1 MQAYIPPQSALGFQS
16 GMFLLSAQKGS
27 AAQTTMPDGMFKRG
41 IARQIRHWP
50 GVPAGW
56 LDGGTERIRMEAMYA
71 LVRTGGKQYRV
82 AKDDTILVER
92 ITADE
97 GAEVILDDVVML
109 GDGDKVTIG
118 TPRVEGAAVSA
129 TVVSQTRGP
138 KIIIFR
144 RKRRKNHRRTQ
155 GHRQDLTLLKINV
168 IAEDGKSLKP
178 KAAPAKKAEP
188 KKSEAKAAPAKKAA
202 PKAEAKAAPAKK
214 AAAKKATAKKAP
226 AKKAAAKKAAK

>member
-1 MQAYIPPQSALGFQS
+1 
-16 GMFLLSAQKGS
+16 
-27 AAQTTMPDGMFKRG
+27 
-41 IARQIRHWP
+41 
-50 GVPAGW
+50 
-56 LDGGTERIRMEAMYA
+56 MYA

-97 GAEVILDDVVML
+97 GAEVILDDIVML

-155 GHRQDLTLLKINV
+155 GHRQDLTLLKINA

-178 KAAPAKKAEP
+178 KAAPAKKAEA
-188 KKSEAKAAPAKKAA
+188 KKAEAKKAEAKKAA
-202 PKAEAKAAPAKK
+202 PKAEAKAAPKKAAAKAEAKAAPKK
-214 AAAKKATAKKAP
+214 AAAKKATAKKA
-226 AKKAAAKKAAK
+226 AAKKAAKTS

>member
-1 MQAYIPPQSALGFQS
+1 
-16 GMFLLSAQKGS
+16 
-27 AAQTTMPDGMFKRG
+27 
-41 IARQIRHWP
+41 
-50 GVPAGW
+50 
-56 LDGGTERIRMEAMYA
+56 MYA

-92 ITADE
+92 IAADE

-155 GHRQDLTLLKINV
+155 GHRQDLTLLKINA

-178 KAAPAKKAEP
+178 KAAPAKKAAAKE
-188 KKSEAKAAPAKKAA
+188 EAAPKAAAKKAAAKKAA
-202 PKAEAKAAPAKK
+202 PKAEAKAAPKK
-214 AAAKKATAKKAP
+214 AAAKKTA
-226 AKKAAAKKAAK
+226 AKKAAAKKAAKS

>member
-1 MQAYIPPQSALGFQS
+1 
-16 GMFLLSAQKGS
+16 
-27 AAQTTMPDGMFKRG
+27 
-41 IARQIRHWP
+41 
-50 GVPAGW
+50 
-56 LDGGTERIRMEAMYA
+56 MYA

-92 ITADE
+92 IAADE

-155 GHRQDLTLLKINV
+155 GHRQDLTLLKINA

-178 KAAPAKKAEP
+178 KAAPAKKAAAKE
-188 KKSEAKAAPAKKAA
+188 EAAPKAAAKKAAAKKAA
-202 PKAEAKAAPAKK
+202 PKAEAKAAPKRKAAKK
-214 AAAKKATAKKAP
+214 TAAKKAT
-226 AKKAAAKKAAK
+226 AKKAAAKKAAKS

>member
-1 MQAYIPPQSALGFQS
+1 
-16 GMFLLSAQKGS
+16 
-27 AAQTTMPDGMFKRG
+27 
-41 IARQIRHWP
+41 
-50 GVPAGW
+50 
-56 LDGGTERIRMEAMYA
+56 MYA

-92 ITADE
+92 IAADE

-155 GHRQDLTLLKINV
+155 GHRQDLTLLKINA

-178 KAAPAKKAEP
+178 KAAPAKKAAAKEDAAP
-188 KKSEAKAAPAKKAA
+188 KAAAKKAAAKKAA
-202 PKAEAKAAPAKK
+202 PKAEAKAAPKK
-214 AAAKKATAKKAP
+214 AAAKKTAAKKAT
-226 AKKAAAKKAAK
+226 AKKAAAKKAAKS

>member
-1 MQAYIPPQSALGFQS
+1 
-16 GMFLLSAQKGS
+16 
-27 AAQTTMPDGMFKRG
+27 
-41 IARQIRHWP
+41 
-50 GVPAGW
+50 
-56 LDGGTERIRMEAMYA
+56 MEAMYA

-92 ITADE
+92 IAADE

-155 GHRQDLTLLKINV
+155 GHRQDLTLLKINA

-178 KAAPAKKAEP
+178 KAAPAKKAAAKE
-188 KKSEAKAAPAKKAA
+188 EAAPKAAAKKAAAKKAA
-202 PKAEAKAAPAKK
+202 PKAEAKAAPKK
-214 AAAKKATAKKAP
+214 AAAKKTAAKKTAAKKAT
-226 AKKAAAKKAAK
+226 AKKAAAKKAAKS

>member
-1 MQAYIPPQSALGFQS
+1 
-16 GMFLLSAQKGS
+16 
-27 AAQTTMPDGMFKRG
+27 
-41 IARQIRHWP
+41 
-50 GVPAGW
+50 
-56 LDGGTERIRMEAMYA
+56 MYA

-92 ITADE
+92 IAADE

-155 GHRQDLTLLKINV
+155 GHRQDLTLLKINA

-178 KAAPAKKAEP
+178 KAAPAKKAAAKE
-188 KKSEAKAAPAKKAA
+188 EAAPKAAAKKAAAKKAA
-202 PKAEAKAAPAKK
+202 PKAEAKAAPKKAAAKK
-214 AAAKKATAKKAP
+214 TAAKKATAKKAT
-226 AKKAAAKKAAK
+226 AKKVAAKKAAKS

>member
-1 MQAYIPPQSALGFQS
+1 
-16 GMFLLSAQKGS
+16 
-27 AAQTTMPDGMFKRG
+27 
-41 IARQIRHWP
+41 
-50 GVPAGW
+50 
-56 LDGGTERIRMEAMYA
+56 MYA

-92 ITADE
+92 IAADE

-155 GHRQDLTLLKINV
+155 GHRQDLTLLKINA

-178 KAAPAKKAEP
+178 KAAPAKKAAAKE
-188 KKSEAKAAPAKKAA
+188 EATLKAAAKKAAAKKAA
-202 PKAEAKAAPAKK
+202 PKAEAKAAPKK
-214 AAAKKATAKKAP
+214 AAAKKTAAKKAT
-226 AKKAAAKKAAK
+226 AKKAAAKKAAKS

>member
-1 MQAYIPPQSALGFQS
+1 
-16 GMFLLSAQKGS
+16 
-27 AAQTTMPDGMFKRG
+27 
-41 IARQIRHWP
+41 
-50 GVPAGW
+50 
-56 LDGGTERIRMEAMYA
+56 MYA

-92 ITADE
+92 IAADE

-118 TPRVEGAAVSA
+118 TPRVAGAAVSA

-155 GHRQDLTLLKINV
+155 GHRQDLTLLKINA

-178 KAAPAKKAEP
+178 KAAPAKKAAAKE
-188 KKSEAKAAPAKKAA
+188 EAAPKAAAKKAAAKKAA
-202 PKAEAKAAPAKK
+202 PKAEAKAAPKK
-214 AAAKKATAKKAP
+214 AAAKKTAAKKAT
-226 AKKAAAKKAAK
+226 AKKAAAKKAAKS

>member
-1 MQAYIPPQSALGFQS
+1 
-16 GMFLLSAQKGS
+16 
-27 AAQTTMPDGMFKRG
+27 
-41 IARQIRHWP
+41 
-50 GVPAGW
+50 
-56 LDGGTERIRMEAMYA
+56 MYA

-92 ITADE
+92 IAADE

-155 GHRQDLTLLKINV
+155 GHRQDLTLLKINA

-178 KAAPAKKAEP
+178 KAAPAKKAA
-188 KKSEAKAAPAKKAA
+188 AKEEAA
-202 PKAEAKAAPAKK
+202 PKAA
-214 AAAKKATAKKAP
+214 
-226 AKKAAAKKAAK
+226 AKKAAAKKAAPKASGSTEEGSKPRQHQEAASKGDRPAKKTPPRRQPRRRKRLPRKRQSPKSGARRAPTA

>member
-1 MQAYIPPQSALGFQS
+1 
-16 GMFLLSAQKGS
+16 
-27 AAQTTMPDGMFKRG
+27 
-41 IARQIRHWP
+41 
-50 GVPAGW
+50 
-56 LDGGTERIRMEAMYA
+56 MYA

-92 ITADE
+92 IAADE

-155 GHRQDLTLLKINV
+155 GHRQDLTLLKINA

-178 KAAPAKKAEP
+178 KAAPAKKAAAKE
-188 KKSEAKAAPAKKAA
+188 EAAPKAAAKKAAAKKAA
-202 PKAEAKAAPAKK
+202 PKAEAKAAPKKAAAKKTAVKKATAKK
-214 AAAKKATAKKAP
+214 AAAKKAVAKKAT
-226 AKKAAAKKAAK
+226 KS

>member
-1 MQAYIPPQSALGFQS
+1 
-16 GMFLLSAQKGS
+16 
-27 AAQTTMPDGMFKRG
+27 
-41 IARQIRHWP
+41 
-50 GVPAGW
+50 
-56 LDGGTERIRMEAMYA
+56 MYA

-92 ITADE
+92 IAADE

-155 GHRQDLTLLKINV
+155 GHRQDLTLLKINA

-178 KAAPAKKAEP
+178 KAAPAKKAAAKE
-188 KKSEAKAAPAKKAA
+188 EAAPKAAAKKAAAKKAA
-202 PKAEAKAAPAKK
+202 PKAEAKAAPKKAAAKK
-214 AAAKKATAKKAP
+214 TAAKKATAKKAA
-226 AKKAAAKKAAK
+226 AKKVAAKKAAKS

>member
-1 MQAYIPPQSALGFQS
+1 
-16 GMFLLSAQKGS
+16 MFLLSAHKGS

-41 IARQIRHWP
+41 IARQIRHRSDT
-50 GVPAGW
+50 PAGRS
-56 LDGGTERIRMEAMYA
+56 DGGTERIRMEAMYA

-97 GAEVILDDVVML
+97 GAEVILDDIVML

-155 GHRQDLTLLKINV
+155 GHRQDLTLLKINA
-168 IAEDGKSLKP
+168 IAEDGKALKP
-178 KAAPAKKAEP
+178 KAAPAKKAEA
-188 KKSEAKAAPAKKAA
+188 KKAEAKKAA
-202 PKAEAKAAPAKK
+202 PKAEAKAAPKK
-214 AAAKKATAKKAP
+214 AAAKAEAKAAPKKTAAKKAT
-226 AKKAAAKKAAK
+226 AKKAAAKKAAKTS

>member
-1 MQAYIPPQSALGFQS
+1 
-16 GMFLLSAQKGS
+16 
-27 AAQTTMPDGMFKRG
+27 
-41 IARQIRHWP
+41 
-50 GVPAGW
+50 
-56 LDGGTERIRMEAMYA
+56 MYA

-92 ITADE
+92 IAADE
-97 GAEVILDDVVML
+97 GAEVILDDIVML

-155 GHRQDLTLLKINV
+155 GHRQDLTLLKINA

-178 KAAPAKKAEP
+178 KAAPAKKAAAKEDAAP
-188 KKSEAKAAPAKKAA
+188 KAATKKAAAKKAA
-202 PKAEAKAAPAKK
+202 PKAEAKAAPKK
-214 AAAKKATAKKAP
+214 AAAKKTAAKKAT
-226 AKKAAAKKAAK
+226 AKKAAAKKAAKS

>member
-1 MQAYIPPQSALGFQS
+1 
-16 GMFLLSAQKGS
+16 
-27 AAQTTMPDGMFKRG
+27 
-41 IARQIRHWP
+41 
-50 GVPAGW
+50 
-56 LDGGTERIRMEAMYA
+56 MYA

-92 ITADE
+92 ISADE
-97 GAEVILDDVVML
+97 GAEVILDDIVML

-155 GHRQDLTLLKINV
+155 GHRQDLTLLKINA

-178 KAAPAKKAEP
+178 KAAPAKKAA
-188 KKSEAKAAPAKKAA
+188 AKADAAPKAAAKKAA
-202 PKAEAKAAPAKK
+202 PKAEAKADATAAPKK
-214 AAAKKATAKKAP
+214 AAAKKAP
-226 AKKAAAKKAAK
+226 AKKAATKKAAAKKAAKS

>member
-1 MQAYIPPQSALGFQS
+1 
-16 GMFLLSAQKGS
+16 
-27 AAQTTMPDGMFKRG
+27 
-41 IARQIRHWP
+41 
-50 GVPAGW
+50 
-56 LDGGTERIRMEAMYA
+56 MYA

-92 ITADE
+92 IAADE

-155 GHRQDLTLLKINV
+155 GHRQDLTLLKINA

-178 KAAPAKKAEP
+178 KAAPAKKAAAKE
-188 KKSEAKAAPAKKAA
+188 EAAPKAAAKKAAAKKAA
-202 PKAEAKAAPAKK
+202 PKAEAKAAPKAEAKAAPKKAAAKKTAAKKATAKK
-214 AAAKKATAKKAP
+214 AAAKKATKS
-226 AKKAAAKKAAK
+226 

>member
-1 MQAYIPPQSALGFQS
+1 
-16 GMFLLSAQKGS
+16 MFLLSAQKGS
-27 AAQTTMPDGMFKRG
+27 AAQTTMPDGMYKRG

-50 GVPAGW
+50 GVPAGRSH
-56 LDGGTERIRMEAMYA
+56 GGTERIRMEAMYA

-92 ITADE
+92 IAADE
-97 GAEVILDDVVML
+97 GAEVILDDIVML

-155 GHRQDLTLLKINV
+155 GHRQDLTLLKINA

-178 KAAPAKKAEP
+178 KAAPAKKAAP
-188 KKSEAKAAPAKKAA
+188 KAEAKTADAKKAA
-202 PKAEAKAAPAKK
+202 PKAEAKAAPKKAAAKKTAPKAEAKAAPKK
-214 AAAKKATAKKAP
+214 AAAKKATAKKA
-226 AKKAAAKKAAK
+226 AAKKAAKKS

>member
-1 MQAYIPPQSALGFQS
+1 
-16 GMFLLSAQKGS
+16 
-27 AAQTTMPDGMFKRG
+27 
-41 IARQIRHWP
+41 
-50 GVPAGW
+50 
-56 LDGGTERIRMEAMYA
+56 MYA

-92 ITADE
+92 IAADE
-97 GAEVILDDVVML
+97 GAEVILDDIVML

-155 GHRQDLTLLKINV
+155 GHRQDLTLLKINA

-178 KAAPAKKAEP
+178 KAAPAKKAAAKEDAVP
-188 KKSEAKAAPAKKAA
+188 KAAAKKAAAKKAA
-202 PKAEAKAAPAKK
+202 PKAEAKAAPKK
-214 AAAKKATAKKAP
+214 AAAKKTAAKKAT
-226 AKKAAAKKAAK
+226 AKKAAAKKAAKS